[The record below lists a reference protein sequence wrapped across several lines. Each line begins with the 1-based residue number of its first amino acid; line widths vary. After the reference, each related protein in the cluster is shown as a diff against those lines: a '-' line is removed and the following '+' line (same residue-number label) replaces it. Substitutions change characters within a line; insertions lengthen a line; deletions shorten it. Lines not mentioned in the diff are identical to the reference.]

1 MTDLTSQ
8 YGADA
13 NSPDSNRDKPAEGLA
28 GSADQLRRSVT
39 EKAGAAREWAGERAG
54 AARDWAGERASVA
67 RDWASDQGDALRD
80 TVQTR
85 PFVAVG
91 VSAGTAFAAGL
102 VLGILLARR

>member
-1 MTDLTSQ
+1 MAAT
-8 YGADA
+8 
-13 NSPDSNRDKPAEGLA
+13 
-28 GSADQLRRSVT
+28 ADQLRRTV
-39 EKAGAAREWAGERAG
+39 AERAN
-54 AARDWAGERASVA
+54 AARDWAGEQAGVA
-67 RDWASDQGDALRD
+67 KDWASDQTDVLRD

>member
-1 MTDLTSQ
+1 MTDLTGQ
-8 YGADA
+8 YGVNTQSDEG
-13 NSPDSNRDKPAEGLA
+13 SGQGGSGEGLA
-28 GSADQLRRSVT
+28 GTADQIRRTVT
-39 EKAGAAREWAGERAG
+39 ERAGAAREWAG
-54 AARDWAGERASVA
+54 DRASVA
-67 RDWASDQGDALRD
+67 RDWASDQTDVLRD

>member
-8 YGADA
+8 YGVNTQADDERSGGGLGEGA
-13 NSPDSNRDKPAEGLA
+13 AATAE
-28 GSADQLRRSVT
+28 QLRRSVS
-39 EKAGAAREWAGERAG
+39 ERAN

-67 RDWASDQGDALRD
+67 REWASDQTDALRD

-85 PFVAVG
+85 PFIAVG